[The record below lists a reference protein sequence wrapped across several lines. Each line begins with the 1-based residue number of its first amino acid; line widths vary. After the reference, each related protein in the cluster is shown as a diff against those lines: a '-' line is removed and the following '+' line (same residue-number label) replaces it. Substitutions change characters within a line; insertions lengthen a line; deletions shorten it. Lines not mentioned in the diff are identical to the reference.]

1 MKYLKK
7 IIMGSFLIYAFNI
20 IAVNFNIVIP
30 INPWTILFASTFDLP
45 AIVIMLLVKI
55 IAL

>member
-30 INPWTILFASTFDLP
+30 INPWTILFTSTFDLP